1 MLHCMQ
7 WTLNFTHW
15 VQKTESTSDVVLPM
29 FIWRGF
35 KLNFVIYSCPTHS
48 RDCTIRCLCCDL
60 FLAADFAPSSLL
72 SHVHGLI
79 SSLSA
84 SPKHI
89 WYNPCWP
96 TFVTFLA
103 SFSHASYPGSWQ
115 KLLHFKIITGQG
127 RGKGAKCLKIT
138 FGTRILYHTWHLH
151 CFSHPGEWKGLCSKP
166 QSELTSEAAWNS
178 LQRKS
183 IVL

>member
-1 MLHCMQ
+1 MWSSPCLSEVVSS
-7 WTLNFTHW
+7 WILWFTP
-15 VQKTESTSDVVLPM
+15 VP
-29 FIWRGF
+29 
-35 KLNFVIYSCPTHS
+35 PTPE
-48 RDCTIRCLCCDL
+48 I
-60 FLAADFAPSSLL
+60 APSDAFAVICSWLETLLLPSLL

-115 KLLHFKIITGQG
+115 KFLHFKIITGQG
-127 RGKGAKCLKIT
+127 RGKGAKCLKIP